1 VRAYA
6 CALQAKGPRG
16 IPDGTTTHR
25 DRGWP
30 HAGLGC
36 RAAHQLNP
44 ATRMWSR
51 REWLRYRR
59 TGRLPAWDY
68 TSRRD
73 RRRTRRGC

>member
-6 CALQAKGPRG
+6 CALQGKGLHG

-30 HAGLGC
+30 CGGAGC
-36 RAAHQLNP
+36 RADHRLDP

-51 REWLRYRR
+51 REWLRYWR
-59 TGRLPAWDY
+59 TGRLPAWY
-68 TSRRD
+68 STS
-73 RRRTRRGC
+73 RRTRRGR